1 MAQVRECAVRGAWC
15 AVFVILVG
23 TSAVA
28 AQTSLSIYR
37 DGRVVVR
44 RTLPQA
50 LQQGRNA
57 LTLRLEA
64 LDPATLFSPDTE
76 VSVSSATVHYASSAN
91 DALARAVG
99 QTLSFVRSKG
109 DTIRAAVIR
118 VDPPQYKL
126 SDGRL
131 LLGLP
136 GEPLF
141 PAELVRSTPEAQLVL
156 DAARIRQ
163 RTELAYVAQGMTWEA
178 LYQVIVTGGRA
189 AVSGTATVTSQG
201 LRADSAEVQLVAGA
215 IQRAR
220 KGKPEFYQRGAM
232 RLEAVT
238 VAAPEAP
245 SEEAV
250 GETHV
255 YQLPGRLSI
264 EPNVPVATALFPR
277 SAAPVT
283 QELIVPGVLPWRG
296 WLGQNP
302 EPNRVPVQ
310 VWYTIKR
317 AAKTPFGDRPL
328 PAGTVQLYQ
337 ADSSG
342 RVQLIGEASN
352 DHTAPGR
359 DLRVQ
364 SGDAFDV
371 TAERVQTDFNQEQ
384 LPAAR
389 RGLPPSARAT
399 AAYRVTIT
407 NAKSEPVT
415 VQIAHIGDIHFGGL
429 ADIPVIEALE
439 RMLPDLRPDAIVI
452 GGDLS
457 QRARHGEFQ
466 RGRAF
471 VNLARETAPVL
482 VIPGNHDVQWWR
494 RPLIPFSKD
503 AVYEKYRGYFGADLT
518 PTLTIPGGAIIASAR
533 TAHGLAWGSLT
544 ARLRD
549 LAVKG
554 HLPKSEMQR
563 VQSVFAKA
571 EPGLPRVLVIR
582 HNL

>member
-1 MAQVRECAVRGAWC
+1 MTLSAIGYR
-15 AVFVILVG
+15 L
-23 TSAVA
+23 SAVLVLAGTPLA

-64 LDPATLFSPDTE
+64 LDPATLFSPDTS
-76 VSVSSATVHYASSAN
+76 VSVSSATVRYPSSST

-109 DTIRAAVIR
+109 DTIRASVVRA
-118 VDPPQYKL
+118 DPPQFKL

-141 PAELVRSTPEAQLVL
+141 PAELVRTTPEAEVVL
-156 DAARIRQ
+156 DAARARP
-163 RTELAYVAQGMTWEA
+163 RTDIAYVAQGMTWEA
-178 LYQVIVTGGRA
+178 LYQVIVTGARA
-189 AVSGTATVTSQG
+189 QVTGTATVSSHG
-201 LRADSAEVQLVAGA
+201 LRADSAEVQLVAGS
-215 IQRAR
+215 IQRTRVPSA
-220 KGKPEFYQRGAM
+220 PAPMMRGVLAQ
-232 RLEAVT
+232 ADF
-238 VAAPEAP
+238 AAKEET
-245 SEEAV
+245 SEESV

-277 SAAPVT
+277 SSAPVV

-296 WLGQNP
+296 WIGQMP

-317 AAKTPFGDRPL
+317 AAKTAFGDRPL
-328 PAGTVQLYQ
+328 PGGTVQLYQ

-364 SGDAFDV
+364 SGDAFDI
-371 TAERVQTDFNQEQ
+371 TAERVQTDWNQEQ
-384 LPAAR
+384 LPPVR
-389 RGLPPSARAT
+389 RGMPNRQRLT
-399 AAYRVTIT
+399 AAYRVTIA
-407 NAKSEPVT
+407 NAKSEAVAVDVREAHFGSWKITESSVPPEKLSSTESRFRVQVPASGEATLTYT
-415 VQIAHIGDIHFGGL
+415 VQI
-429 ADIPVIEALE
+429 E
-439 RMLPDLRPDAIVI
+439 
-452 GGDLS
+452 
-457 QRARHGEFQ
+457 Q
-466 RGRAF
+466 
-471 VNLARETAPVL
+471 
-482 VIPGNHDVQWWR
+482 
-494 RPLIPFSKD
+494 
-503 AVYEKYRGYFGADLT
+503 
-518 PTLTIPGGAIIASAR
+518 
-533 TAHGLAWGSLT
+533 
-544 ARLRD
+544 
-549 LAVKG
+549 
-554 HLPKSEMQR
+554 
-563 VQSVFAKA
+563 
-571 EPGLPRVLVIR
+571 
-582 HNL
+582 